1 MDLVT
6 PAIGLVFWTV
16 LIFLILLLL
25 LRAFAWKPILNAVDE
40 RNESIKE
47 ALAAADKAK
56 EEMIK
61 LQADNDM
68 VLKEARIER
77 DKIIKEAR
85 ELKEKTISEA
95 KVQAKTEAD
104 ALVASAK
111 AAIENE
117 KRNAIN
123 AIKNEMANLSV
134 QIAEKILEQEL
145 SDKEKQ
151 KRLIEDMLNKTNIN

>member
-104 ALVASAK
+104 ALVTSAK